1 MFERYTEK
9 ARRTIFFARY
19 EASQYGSSVIASE
32 HILLGLLRE
41 DRTICTAWRLYP
53 LWPHSI
59 ALTSRH
65 HGGVRATMRT
75 NFPPYLFALIRP
87 LEMLTLSPAF
97 SSLLGTS
104 RRQFLTSP

>member
-1 MFERYTEK
+1 
-9 ARRTIFFARY
+9 
-19 EASQYGSSVIASE
+19 
-32 HILLGLLRE
+32 
-41 DRTICTAWRLYP
+41 
-53 LWPHSI
+53 
-59 ALTSRH
+59 
-65 HGGVRATMRT
+65 MRT